1 MSRYYEHEELE
12 RLFGGN
18 SRIQATLEQACH
30 FAGKDS
36 EPENARFVFGNK
48 ESLLGH
54 VVQRAKEL
62 GTWIEKIEDYVK
74 QMIGNGQ
81 ENDVFISKD
90 DLYAIKLNN
99 FALLSDS
106 ATTLD
111 GFIHRLISHNMLF
124 PEDGYTILGFTFNSS
139 LEPCV
144 VLRQPFIEPLRYA
157 TNAEIDEF
165 LESHGYT
172 VDMDD
177 IWFNGQYEISDVK
190 TSNVIVD
197 MEGNFHFIDAVVN
210 NVNFN
215 IDSVNRISIK
225 HPGKR
230 SVT

>member
-1 MSRYYEHEELE
+1 MTSNEQQELE
-12 RLFGGN
+12 RLF
-18 SRIQATLEQACH
+18 SSHPCIKDTLEQAC
-30 FAGKDS
+30 GLS
-36 EPENARFVFGNK
+36 NK
-48 ESLLGH
+48 NPDTEEAQPIFRDRESLLRH

-106 ATTLD
+106 ATNLD
-111 GFIHRLISHNMLF
+111 GFLHRLISHNMFF
-124 PEDGYTILGFTFNSS
+124 PEDSYTILGLAYNSS
-139 LEPCV
+139 FEPCV

-157 TNAEIDEF
+157 TNAEIDNF
-165 LESHGYT
+165 LESHDYT

-190 TSNVIVD
+190 SSNVIVD
-197 MEGNFHFIDAVVN
+197 MEGNYHFIDAVVN

-230 SVT
+230 SAT